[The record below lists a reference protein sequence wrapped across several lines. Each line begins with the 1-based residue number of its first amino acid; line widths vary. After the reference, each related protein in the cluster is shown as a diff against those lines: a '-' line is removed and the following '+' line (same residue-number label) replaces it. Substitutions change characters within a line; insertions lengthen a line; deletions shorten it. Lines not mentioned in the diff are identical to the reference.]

1 VYDYLLGGKDNFEV
15 DRVTAH
21 AGMGAFP
28 KIAKSAQA
36 SRAFLA
42 RVVSY
47 LAESGI
53 RQFLDIGT
61 GLPSANNVHEVAQ
74 SVAPTSKIVY
84 VDNDPVV
91 LLHARTLLTS
101 TPEGVTEFVD
111 ADMGE
116 TRTVLREAARTL
128 DFSQPVAVL
137 LGILHFLRDDQQ
149 AADIIG
155 DLMQAVPAGSYL
167 AICHLTA
174 DIYPEMTE
182 LARRVNE
189 RQAHSPPASLASAP
203 RRLPGA
209 SGFGSSLLT
218 RRGLST

>member
-1 VYDYLLGGKDNFEV
+1 MPDQLSESLAAGRGRAPGVISAPIPKPARVYDYLLGGKDNFEV

-74 SVAPTSKIVY
+74 SVAPTGKSM
-84 VDNDPVV
+84 
-91 LLHARTLLTS
+91 S
-101 TPEGVTEFVD
+101 CG
-111 ADMGE
+111 
-116 TRTVLREAARTL
+116 
-128 DFSQPVAVL
+128 
-137 LGILHFLRDDQQ
+137 
-149 AADIIG
+149 
-155 DLMQAVPAGSYL
+155 
-167 AICHLTA
+167 
-174 DIYPEMTE
+174 
-182 LARRVNE
+182 
-189 RQAHSPPASLASAP
+189 
-203 RRLPGA
+203 
-209 SGFGSSLLT
+209 
-218 RRGLST
+218 